1 MRLFCL
7 FGVTYSFAGDTT
19 LKIEEHEMEKS
30 HVWFITGAAR
40 GVGLSLARQLLARGD
55 VVAATSR
62 SLHSLQ
68 QAFGPQGDRFLPLE
82 VDLLSEASVQSA
94 IAKTLARFG
103 RLDVVVNNAG
113 YGQFGTLET
122 LSDSALR
129 GNFDVNV
136 FAPLHVL
143 RHALPHLRAQ
153 RHGHIFNVASIVG
166 FQGGYAGWGSYV
178 ASKFALA
185 GLTEA
190 LAAEVAEL
198 GITATVVY
206 PGPVR
211 TGFLS
216 DASLMATSHTPAAYR
231 AAQASLDL
239 HLNEL
244 DGKQAGDPEKLAL
257 LMIQA
262 ASVATP
268 PLHLFSGKIAHQ
280 LAKEKMSA
288 VSHDL
293 AQWQGAGEATD
304 F

>member
-1 MRLFCL
+1 M
-7 FGVTYSFAGDTT
+7 D
-19 LKIEEHEMEKS
+19 KK
-30 HVWFITGAAR
+30 VWFITGAAR
-40 GVGLSLARQLLARGD
+40 GVGLSLARQLLARGES
-55 VVAATSR
+55 VAATSR
-62 SLHSLQ
+62 TLQ
-68 QAFGPQGDRFLPLE
+68 NLQHVPEAQSERFLPLE
-82 VDLLSEASVQSA
+82 VDLRSEASVQSA
-94 IAKTLARFG
+94 IGKTIDRFG
-103 RLDVVVNNAG
+103 RIDVVVNNAG
-113 YGQFGTLET
+113 YGQYGALET
-122 LSDSALR
+122 LSDAELR
-129 GNFDVNV
+129 ANFDINV
-136 FAPLHVL
+136 FAPLHVI
-143 RHALPHLRAQ
+143 RHVLPHLREQQ
-153 RHGHIFNVASIVG
+153 RGHIFNIASIVG

-216 DASLMATSHTPAAYR
+216 DASLKAASHTPPAYR

-262 ASVATP
+262 ASVSAP

-280 LAKEKMSA
+280 LAQEKISA
-288 VSHDL
+288 VSQDL
-293 AQWQGAGEATD
+293 ARWKGAGEATD
-304 F
+304 Y

>member
-1 MRLFCL
+1 
-7 FGVTYSFAGDTT
+7 
-19 LKIEEHEMEKS
+19 MEKQK
-30 HVWFITGAAR
+30 VWFITGAAR
-40 GVGLSLARQLLARGD
+40 GVGFSLARQLLARGD
-55 VVAATSR
+55 FVAATSR
-62 SLHSLQ
+62 TQQSLHE
-68 QAFGPQGDRFLPLE
+68 AFDKENTQLLPLE
-82 VDLLSEASVQSA
+82 VDLRSEASVQSA
-94 IAKTLARFG
+94 IEETIARFG
-103 RLDVVVNNAG
+103 RIDVVVNNAG
-113 YGQFGTLET
+113 YGQYGTLET
-122 LSDSALR
+122 LSDSELR
-129 GNFDVNV
+129 SNFDVNV

-143 RHALPHLRAQ
+143 RHVLPHLRE
-153 RHGHIFNVASIVG
+153 RRRGHIFNIASIVG

-216 DASLMATSHTPAAYR
+216 GTSLKTAANTPEEYR
-231 AAQASLDL
+231 AAQASLEL

-262 ASVATP
+262 ASVSEP

-280 LAKEKMSA
+280 LAREKINA
-288 VSHDL
+288 VSRDL

-304 F
+304 Y